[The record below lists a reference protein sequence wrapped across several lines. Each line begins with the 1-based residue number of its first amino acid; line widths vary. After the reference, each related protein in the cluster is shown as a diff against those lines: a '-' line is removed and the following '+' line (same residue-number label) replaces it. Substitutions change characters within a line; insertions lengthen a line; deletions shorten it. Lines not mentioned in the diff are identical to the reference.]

1 MEADPMTEVQVAQL
15 VDTRGMLCPMPIVL
29 ANKTMK
35 TLQVGEVMK
44 VLATDKGALKDF
56 PAWAED
62 TGNELLSSGE
72 ENGALMFL
80 IRKGEED

>member
-1 MEADPMTEVQVAQL
+1 MTEMQVAQL

-35 TLQVGEVMK
+35 TLAVGEVMK

-72 ENGALMFL
+72 ENGALVFL

>member
-1 MEADPMTEVQVAQL
+1 MTEMDVAQL

-29 ANKTMK
+29 ANKAMK
-35 TLQVGEVMK
+35 SLAVGEVMK
-44 VLATDKGALKDF
+44 ILATDKGALKDF
-56 PAWAED
+56 PAWADD

-72 ENGALMFL
+72 ENGALVFL

>member
-1 MEADPMTEVQVAQL
+1 MTDYQIAEL

-35 TLQVGEVMK
+35 RLGVGDVMK

-56 PAWAED
+56 PAWASD
-62 TGNELLSSGE
+62 TGNELVSSGE
-72 ENGALMFL
+72 EAGALVFL
-80 IRKGEED
+80 IRKGEGEE

>member
-1 MEADPMTEVQVAQL
+1 MTDIHVAQL

-29 ANKTMK
+29 ANKAMK
-35 TLQVGEVMK
+35 HLQVGDVMK

-56 PAWAED
+56 PAWADD

-72 ENGALMFL
+72 EGGALAFY
-80 IRKGEED
+80 IRKGDED

>member
-1 MEADPMTEVQVAQL
+1 MTVTQL

-29 ANKTMK
+29 ANKAMK
-35 TLQVGEVMK
+35 ALSPGDVLK

-62 TGNELLSSGE
+62 TDNELLSSGE
-72 ENGALMFL
+72 EDGALVFL
-80 IRKGEED
+80 IRKGQA

>member
-1 MEADPMTEVQVAQL
+1 MTEMQVAQF

-29 ANKTMK
+29 ANRAMK

-56 PAWAED
+56 PAWADD
-62 TGNELLSSGE
+62 TGNELVLSGE
-72 ENGALMFL
+72 EDGALVFL
-80 IRKGEED
+80 IRKGEAD

>member
-1 MEADPMTEVQVAQL
+1 MTEIQIAEL

-29 ANKTMK
+29 ANRTMK
-35 TLQVGEVMK
+35 TLQIGDVMK

-56 PAWAED
+56 PAWADD

-72 ENGALMFL
+72 EEGVLVFL
-80 IRKGEED
+80 IRKGEDE

>member
-1 MEADPMTEVQVAQL
+1 MSEIQFAEL

-35 TLQVGEVMK
+35 RLGVGDVMK

-56 PAWAED
+56 PAWASD
-62 TGNELLSSGE
+62 TGNEIVSSGE
-72 ENGALMFL
+72 EEGALVFL
-80 IRKGEED
+80 IRKGEGDD